1 MPRETPGRYIC
12 MINAYIEL
20 SKVRYCRD
28 KAKVIFLYKIIHKLV
43 DITPP
48 ASYLRPI
55 SWDTND
61 CPLKYIKLLTGID
74 AYKYSLYPSVI

>member
-1 MPRETPGRYIC
+1 MPRETPVRYTC

-20 SKVRYCRD
+20 PKVRYCRD
-28 KAKVIFLYKIIHKLV
+28 KAKVIFLYKIIHELV

-55 SWDTND
+55 SWTQMTA
-61 CPLKYIKLLTGID
+61 L
-74 AYKYSLYPSVI
+74 